1 MMTEKEML
9 NYVVANVE
17 DAEVVEKATAML
29 AAIAKRNEKRAST
42 PSKTAIANEPLK
54 ASIVE
59 LLEDGGK
66 FASEV
71 AKSLEVSTQKASGL
85 LVQLEKAGQVEAT
98 EVKVPKKGKA
108 KFYTL
113 KVETNAEYLDREVRA

>member
-1 MMTEKEML
+1 MTFREYYEAVIAYACDGADEV
-9 NYVVANVE
+9 NGVSAN
-17 DAEVVEKATAML
+17 DI
-29 AAIAKRNEKRAST
+29 IAFSQAQLTKLDERNEKRKSV

-59 LLEDGGK
+59 LLADGGR
-66 FASEV
+66 FASEI
-71 AKSLEVSTQKASGL
+71 AKSLEISTQKASGL
-85 LVQLEKAGQVEAT
+85 LVQLEKGGQVNAT

-113 KVETNAEYLDREVRA
+113 VVAE